1 MFMFFI
7 SLFMFTYFYNH
18 LIITLISLEFLMLS
32 FFMLFF
38 FLVSFFYLNKLIM
51 LFLIMVV
58 CESVLGLTLLLIL
71 IRSKGNEN
79 VKHLNLLLW

>member
-1 MFMFFI
+1 MFMFFV
-7 SLFMFTYFYNH
+7 SLFMFIYLYNH
-18 LIITLISLEFLMLS
+18 LIITLIGLEFLMLS
-32 FFMLFF
+32 FLMLFF
-38 FLVSFFYLNKLIM
+38 FLISFFYLSKMIM

-79 VKHLNLLLW
+79 MKHLSLLLW